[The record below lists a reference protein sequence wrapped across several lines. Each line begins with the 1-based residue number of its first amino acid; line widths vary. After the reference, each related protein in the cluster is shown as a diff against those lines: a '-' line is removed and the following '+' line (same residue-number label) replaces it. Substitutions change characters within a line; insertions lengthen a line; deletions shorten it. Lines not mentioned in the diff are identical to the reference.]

1 MDVVVLLSIPALVVA
16 AGLVRLFLRQDS
28 LVFRPS
34 RPLDRTPADYAL
46 PYEDLRL
53 AGGDGSG
60 ISGWWIP
67 NPSSRQV
74 VIFFHG
80 SEGNL
85 AHGLPTA
92 RFLHSLG
99 VNALL
104 VEYPGYGADASRPSE
119 DGCYRAAEAAWELV
133 VREKSFAP
141 GEVILFG
148 FSIGTA
154 VATYLAAGRACA
166 GLVLH
171 SAFTSV
177 PDLAARS
184 YPWLPVRPFC
194 RTKMNSLE
202 RIRQSRA
209 PLLMIHS
216 RDDEHIPIDN
226 ARRLY
231 RRAPGR
237 KRFVTL
243 GGAHG
248 GGSWPYQDGVLEAWR
263 QLLTRQTASW
273 EVDRG
278 VDASA

>member
-1 MDVVVLLSIPALVVA
+1 MDLVVLLSIPAVVA
-16 AGLVRLFLRQDS
+16 LLALGRLFLRQDS

-34 RPLDRTPADYAL
+34 GRLDRTPADYAL
-46 PYEDLRL
+46 PYEDLCL
-53 AGGDGSG
+53 VGGDGSG
-60 ISGWWIP
+60 VSGWWIP
-67 NPSSRQV
+67 SRPGGQT

-92 RFLHSLG
+92 RFLNSLG

-119 DGCYRAAEAAWELV
+119 DGCYQVAEAAWDLV
-133 VREKSFAP
+133 VEQKSFAP
-141 GEVILFG
+141 GQVILFG
-148 FSIGTA
+148 FSLGTA
-154 VATYLAAGRACA
+154 VATYLAARRACA

-171 SAFTSV
+171 SGFTSV

-184 YPWLPVRPFC
+184 YPWLPVRLFC

-202 RIRQSRA
+202 RIQQSRA
-209 PLLMIHS
+209 PLLMLHS
-216 RDDEHIPIDN
+216 RDDEQIPIDN

-243 GGAHG
+243 CGSHG
-248 GGSWPYQDGVLEAWR
+248 GGSWPYQPGVLEAWR

-273 EVDRG
+273 EVGWG